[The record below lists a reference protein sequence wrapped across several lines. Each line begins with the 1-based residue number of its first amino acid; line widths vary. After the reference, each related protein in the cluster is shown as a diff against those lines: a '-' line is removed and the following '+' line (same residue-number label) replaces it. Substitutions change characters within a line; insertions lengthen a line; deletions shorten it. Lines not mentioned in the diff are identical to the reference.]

1 VRWPARLLVVA
12 APLALRSGAAQ
23 SPAPSQQAAAPTV
36 TLLYQN
42 FPNPFPSQSSGV
54 TCIWFDVHRSTLVRL
69 SVHDIR
75 GTLVRTLVPSFSVS
89 GFFLP
94 GRYGRGPTGTSGCDA
109 RFSWDG
115 RTDDGSVAP
124 TGVYLIRLQTDYT
137 STSKKALFR
146 GF

>member
-1 VRWPARLLVVA
+1 VVPAL
-12 APLALRSGAAQ
+12 LALQAGTVKSSPAAQ
-23 SPAPSQQAAAPTV
+23 EAQDAPTV

-54 TCIWFDVHRSTLVRL
+54 TCIWFDLHRPTLVRL
-69 SVHDIR
+69 TVHDIR
-75 GTLVRTLVPSFSVS
+75 GVRVRTVVPSFSLS

-94 GRYGRGPTGTSGCDA
+94 GRYGRGATGSGCDA
-109 RFSWDG
+109 RFTWDG
-115 RTDDGSVAP
+115 RADDGSVAP

-137 STSKKALFR
+137 SAYKKALFR

>member
-1 VRWPARLLVVA
+1 MTFASRLIVA
-12 APLALRSGAAQ
+12 PVLLALQAGGAQASGA
-23 SPAPSQQAAAPTV
+23 SQQASPPTV

-42 FPNPFPSQSSGV
+42 FPNPFPSPSSGV
-54 TCIWFDVHRSTLVRL
+54 TCIWFDVHRSTIVRL

-75 GTLVRTLVPSFSVS
+75 GTRVRTLVPSFSVS

-115 RTDDGSVAP
+115 RADDGSVAP

-137 STSKKALFR
+137 SITKKALFR